1 MELTHTLDFQLG
13 MREGDSP
20 LLRDGTLESRRV
32 VNEVFCFDKEGWDWS
47 DIDGAVVDRSD
58 HVQNTTQRLV
68 AKATTA
74 LREYDSD
81 EDHDYGRLN
90 NTVRELFLI
99 RMNHQVGCD
108 RLRPKPGCM
117 STVRRSRVSRLQT
130 WEHQDRPIP

>member
-74 LREYDSD
+74 LLMLLVVVTVIDAASSWLR
-81 EDHDYGRLN
+81 DYLK
-90 NTVRELFLI
+90 T
-99 RMNHQVGCD
+99 
-108 RLRPKPGCM
+108 
-117 STVRRSRVSRLQT
+117 
-130 WEHQDRPIP
+130 